1 MPNVDEHSHITNLF
15 PTNCPEKK
23 HCSHKLNCA
32 ILRKWSYFHFPVLGY
47 CRIVPVSLGSLV
59 FVDDK
64 TSNDKTRSKFRDLV
78 HLGSLIGMKSI
89 LRICAISQ
97 PVSVSTYTAHGC
109 ERIRRIAE
117 FIELSLRNS
126 IPTMSM
132 FRLLSSH
139 CSQICS
145 NTVIIVQV

>member
-23 HCSHKLNCA
+23 ALFA
-32 ILRKWSYFHFPVLGY
+32 QAQLRNPSTMVVFSLSGPRY